1 MAVCFGAPPQAPR
14 SFVAPFFLRLGGYE
28 KIFGRRFAPIMPED
42 RRSAD
47 EFFQGHVIGVRVVY
61 FSKSSSCV
69 VAECRMPNAEC
80 RMPNAECRMPNAEC
94 RIIISY

>member
-1 MAVCFGAPPQAPR
+1 M
-14 SFVAPFFLRLGGYE
+14 GGYE

-61 FSKSSSCV
+61 FSKTSSCV

-94 RIIISY
+94 RMPNAELLLVIDNERQRCGPIPA